1 MSRRWSPVRL
11 LTTVVLVA
19 WATLFWFVLLA
30 DRTSLYL
37 STRTDWIV
45 PLGAIALTI
54 AALGRLASI
63 RTSNPE
69 PIRAKDAGA
78 FALLVIPVVIV
89 LALPPAALGSF
100 AASRRSTLAAGGFG
114 STAEQIASGEV
125 TLIDVA
131 GALRS
136 REGMRALVARAGEQV
151 SFVGFVSKKRGLP
164 ADEFILTRFLVSCC
178 VADALS
184 VQVRVVD
191 APLAELE
198 ADQWVRVEGPIYP
211 LGNEVVVQA
220 SSVTDIERPKR
231 PYLSS

>member
-1 MSRRWSPVRL
+1 MSRTWSPLRI
-11 LTTVVLVA
+11 LTTVVLGS
-19 WATLFWFVLLA
+19 WAALFWFVLLT
-30 DRTSLYL
+30 DRTNLYL
-37 STRTDWIV
+37 SSRTGWVV
-45 PLGAIALTI
+45 PIGAVVLTF

-63 RTSNPE
+63 RTSAPE
-69 PIRAKDAGA
+69 PIRAKDVGA

-100 AASRRSTLAAGGFG
+100 AASRRSSIAAGGLG
-114 STAEQIASGEV
+114 ASAEEIASGEL

-131 GALRS
+131 GGLRS
-136 REGMRALVARAGEQV
+136 SEGMKALVARAGDQV

-191 APLAELE
+191 APLAGFE
-198 ADQWVRVEGPIYP
+198 ADQWVRVEGTIYP
-211 LGNEVVVQA
+211 LGREVVVQA
-220 SSVTDIERPKR
+220 SSVTETERPKR